1 MPLHSSSWVDLAHVV
16 GGPEEMRAA
25 GNFCSCPTPCETSNY
40 VPTASF
46 SIVMGPETRNGIEK
60 CGNRIYIMGTETDML
75 KFRDQ
80 AGLEKKNVGLS
91 LALCLAVSLGLKRLI
106 SVLVSVSEV

>member
-1 MPLHSSSWVDLAHVV
+1 
-16 GGPEEMRAA
+16 
-25 GNFCSCPTPCETSNY
+25 
-40 VPTASF
+40 
-46 SIVMGPETRNGIEK
+46 
-60 CGNRIYIMGTETDML
+60 MGTETDML